1 MCHSAG
7 PAKSSQ
13 GWLPYF
19 RSISC
24 HPSYPRVS
32 SPWREPPASA
42 WRLSLLCQHCLW
54 DRLGCGTPRCS
65 VCTRTN
71 IPSSDRYRET
81 QRNWRQARAR
91 AVGADSVQDTE
102 RSKAQRPLPR
112 NKDQSRCRVR
122 SLHTAPPRGWA
133 DHLGHS
139 FGPTHRPAP
148 TLTPFKE
155 PARSP
160 GARQRSELP
169 VLCPSWGSV
178 RPSNAWPDPHLA
190 SLSISVD

>member
-7 PAKSSQ
+7 PANSSQ

-32 SPWREPPASA
+32 SPWREPLASA
-42 WRLSLLCQHCLW
+42 WRLSLLCRCCLW

-81 QRNWRQARAR
+81 QRNWGRLWTRYTEIKKPNSPFR
-91 AVGADSVQDTE
+91 GA
-102 RSKAQRPLPR
+102 RSK
-112 NKDQSRCRVR
+112 SRCHAR

-139 FGPTHRPAP
+139 FGPSHRPAP
-148 TLTPFKE
+148 TLTPFTE

-160 GARQRSELP
+160 GAQQRSEFP

-178 RPSNAWPDPHLA
+178 SPSNAWPDPHLA

>member
-32 SPWREPPASA
+32 SPWREPLASA

-65 VCTRTN
+65 VCTGTN

-91 AVGADSVQDTE
+91 AVGADSVQDTQ
-102 RSKAQRPLPR
+102 RSKRPTAPSEEQGPKQVPR
-112 NKDQSRCRVR
+112 EISAHGTTKGVGRPPR
-122 SLHTAPPRGWA
+122 SLLWSNPPPR
-133 DHLGHS
+133 
-139 FGPTHRPAP
+139 P
-148 TLTPFKE
+148 
-155 PARSP
+155 SP
-160 GARQRSELP
+160 HP
-169 VLCPSWGSV
+169 
-178 RPSNAWPDPHLA
+178 
-190 SLSISVD
+190 I